1 MAKLSNIKCI
11 DSLIYKSNDKVAKT
25 RPPLMEQLHYGR
37 GGGELEAQRIHHN
50 SIAIILCLLV
60 LKYASPQRHAA

>member
-25 RPPLMEQLHYGR
+25 RPPLMNSYIM
-37 GGGELEAQRIHHN
+37 GGAVGSSRLKGFIT
-50 SIAIILCLLV
+50 ILL
-60 LKYASPQRHAA
+60 Q